1 MREKRKNPAETNFR
15 IALNTV
21 VRTANVSVDFFR
33 AGYCL
38 GNITFRKRGGIWIT
52 PMWASLKTGGAL
64 KFRNPDEFFQA
75 LHKIRVKQNDK
86 AK

>member
-1 MREKRKNPAETNFR
+1 MKKKRGNPAQTKFR

-33 AGYCL
+33 AGDFL

-52 PMWASLKTGGAL
+52 PIWASLKTGGAL

-75 LHKIRVKQNDK
+75 LHKIRVKQNGK
-86 AK
+86 EK